1 MTLQEKFDDIIGCI
15 EYLVENGE
23 EDIPQALSKETGFN
37 LRLLGDSFQFITDM
51 TLAKYIRQRRLIHAL
66 TNKVQKNLSVEDIAA
81 ETTFCDAAAFTKA
94 CKNEFNLTPGQIT
107 EEVLQKFPPLRFAI
121 ITSGSAAS
129 QMENDKLTTT
139 EITAGVSSEQFAE
152 IKRVL
157 EISAVYGFDDDD
169 AEFVY
174 RMATEF
180 NISIEEAAEF
190 CEEARIQ
197 EQFDLTDHEV
207 QQLLYEIRNNG
218 YAHLYELPK
227 GFFDVY
233 FSEEND
239 RHGWFVPYICEIA
252 EALNEH
258 GMCSDD
264 LDQIALH
271 ADTYGVDIVEAIE
284 NFDEY
289 EKSWDD
295 AISDVLTHG
304 IPEDDTAGFGYRS
317 IWEFDEED
325 PNQYDCDTQD
335 EDS

>member
-81 ETTFCDAAAFTKA
+81 ETMFCDAASFTKA
-94 CKNEFNLTPGQIT
+94 CKNEFDLTPGQIT
-107 EEVLQKFPPLRFAI
+107 EEVLQKYPPLHFAI
-121 ITSGSAAS
+121 ITSGNGAN
-129 QMENDKLTTT
+129 QLENDTLTTP
-139 EITAGVSSEQFAE
+139 EIAQGVSSEQFAE

-197 EQFDLTDHEV
+197 DEFDLTDHEA
-207 QQLLYEIRNNG
+207 QQLLYEIRGNG
-218 YAHLYELPK
+218 YAHLHELPK
-227 GFFDVY
+227 YFFDVY

-239 RHGWFVPYICEIA
+239 RNGWFVPYICDIA
-252 EALNEH
+252 EALEDK
-258 GMCSDD
+258 GMCPDD
-264 LDQIALH
+264 LEDIAFQ
-271 ADTYGVDIVEAIE
+271 ADMHGTDIVDAIE
-284 NFDEY
+284 CFKEY
-289 EKSWDD
+289 EKDWNK
-295 AISDVLTHG
+295 IVHDVMVNG
-304 IPEDDTAGFGYRS
+304 IPEDDTGGFGYRS
-317 IWEFDEED
+317 IWEFDEK
-325 PNQYDCDTQD
+325 
-335 EDS
+335 